1 MGVGAAAWWRR
12 PRNRTGVLMVAVGI
26 AWFAQD
32 LTHTTIP
39 LAFALGDLLWV
50 AYFGFLGHLV
60 LAFPSGRLETPVDR
74 VVVSLGYLWA
84 VGGNLLTQVLVASPA
99 NSADIFAIH
108 QSAAQYAVA
117 DFVQRVLDVTLC
129 VIAVLLVAVH
139 YARGTTPA
147 RRALAPAVWACG
159 PMLLAA
165 LALTVPGLFVSAPWL
180 DAAMP
185 VITPIALTSLPIAFV
200 LGLLRSRLNV
210 AAVGHL
216 VVELGSSPPPG
227 RIRDAM
233 AETLHDPSLALAY
246 RVPGREGWVDA
257 EGGQLRPPRQPVLPR
272 LHRPR
277 ARRGS
282 VAALIHDRSLENDPT
297 LVAAVAGAAALAIEN
312 ERLQADV
319 RARLA
324 EVRES
329 RARLVTVA
337 DQERRR
343 LERDL
348 HDGAQQRLVALA
360 LTLSRAG
367 ERLDD
372 RDTAARAL
380 LADGERQLQR
390 ALAELRRLAAGIR
403 PAILSDA
410 GLGPAL
416 ELLAENAP
424 VPVTLSAEVD
434 RRLPD
439 SVESAAYF
447 AVCEALT
454 NAAKH
459 AHATRVTVTAA
470 LDDGH
475 LRVGVGD
482 DGVGGAQLGGGSGLR
497 GLVDRISALDGRL
510 TLESPAGGGTRLE
523 IELPCA

>member
-1 MGVGAAAWWRR
+1 MSDPRSKPPSGAHPVPARRRPRVFPDSTATRPCDNPAVARAVPLARSAPTRGGATLPVAASALGIAIAVLALRADLLHPAGQSAAATALHVAGGLTYVGVGAAAWWRR

-117 DFVQRVLDVTLC
+117 NSVQRVLDVTLC

-257 EGGQLRPPRQPVLPR
+257 EGGQL
-272 LHRPR
+272 
-277 ARRGS
+277 G
-282 VAALIHDRSLENDPT
+282 
-297 LVAAVAGAAALAIEN
+297 
-312 ERLQADV
+312 
-319 RARLA
+319 
-324 EVRES
+324 
-329 RARLVTVA
+329 
-337 DQERRR
+337 
-343 LERDL
+343 
-348 HDGAQQRLVALA
+348 
-360 LTLSRAG
+360 
-367 ERLDD
+367 
-372 RDTAARAL
+372 
-380 LADGERQLQR
+380 
-390 ALAELRRLAAGIR
+390 
-403 PAILSDA
+403 
-410 GLGPAL
+410 
-416 ELLAENAP
+416 
-424 VPVTLSAEVD
+424 
-434 RRLPD
+434 LPD
-439 SVESAAYF
+439 SRSSRAF
-447 AVCEALT
+447 
-454 NAAKH
+454 
-459 AHATRVTVTAA
+459 TV
-470 LDDGH
+470 LERG
-475 LRVGVGD
+475 GD
-482 DGVGGAQLGGGSGLR
+482 RSR
-497 GLVDRISALDGRL
+497 
-510 TLESPAGGGTRLE
+510 P
-523 IELPCA
+523 